1 MNLVLGLGSTGI
13 SLARY
18 LRKNKQP
25 FLIMD
30 SRKEPPGLQEV
41 IKESLDNR
49 LLLGSFDKSI
59 VSEVERVLVSPG
71 ISYNNPVLEEARS
84 QEKIVQTDIDIFL
97 KENNS
102 KVILVTGTNG
112 KTTVVSMTEKL
123 LQNIYGLNKVVSMGN
138 IGKPVLDHLGE
149 DYDIALIEISSFQ
162 LELSTDISSNIAVL
176 LNIAQDHLDRHKSL
190 EKYQKI
196 KQKIFLNTE
205 IGLIGDKA
213 LVPVQNKEN
222 HFLNFDDLYKN
233 YEKSLF
239 NLEQTKLPDYE
250 ISNVNASIAIYQSLK
265 VVLGEINQN
274 ESYLS
279 KKEYENCLEIL
290 KDFKRLPHRYEI
302 LGSKAGLT
310 FINDSKATNISSTI
324 RALES
329 AKKEFGSNKVLLICG
344 GDSKNQDIKEF
355 LDAPKECL
363 KRSFIIGK
371 DSEYIQKTLSKITI
385 TEEVPS
391 LEEAVKRALGTYI
404 EGDVLLLSPGCAS
417 TDMFQN
423 YKERGNLFKKLV
435 NFS

>member
-112 KTTVVSMTEKL
+112 KTTVVSMTEML

-233 YEKSLF
+233 YEKSLL
-239 NLEQTKLPDYE
+239 NSEQSKFPDYE

-279 KKEYENCLEIL
+279 KKEYESCL
-290 KDFKRLPHRYEI
+290 
-302 LGSKAGLT
+302 
-310 FINDSKATNISSTI
+310 
-324 RALES
+324 
-329 AKKEFGSNKVLLICG
+329 
-344 GDSKNQDIKEF
+344 
-355 LDAPKECL
+355 
-363 KRSFIIGK
+363 
-371 DSEYIQKTLSKITI
+371 
-385 TEEVPS
+385 
-391 LEEAVKRALGTYI
+391 
-404 EGDVLLLSPGCAS
+404 
-417 TDMFQN
+417 
-423 YKERGNLFKKLV
+423 
-435 NFS
+435 